1 MKKLSESIDFFS
13 AKFDKNE
20 RERQQKDKDKLIS
33 NMKTEMSVMN
43 EKIEK
48 LEQIVARQEQY
59 SRRNCLFLHDIAE
72 NKDENTDNLILKT
85 ADEKINIELSSSDL
99 ELIVLVEKKVTNR
112 NRRAIIVKF
121 VSYNT
126 LIFFYK
132 HTSETTLR

>member
-1 MKKLSESIDFFS
+1 
-13 AKFDKNE
+13 
-20 RERQQKDKDKLIS
+20 
-33 NMKTEMSVMN
+33 MKTEMSVMN

-112 NRRAIIVKF
+112 NRKAIIVKF